1 MITQLKGNDIIAIA
15 EEKKIPTAQ
24 ISRETETG
32 AMSCPS
38 PEVKRKRRIICVLM
52 SDTLQVRMARVR
64 MTKLMSI
71 NLFF

>member
-24 ISRETETG
+24 ISRERKTG
-32 AMSCPS
+32 AMSCPR

-52 SDTLQVRMARVR
+52 SDTLHVRMARVR